1 MARRL
6 TISSWR
12 RWFGRGCACLFI
24 HLVLLPA
31 APTRAAGQL
40 PVEQFELANGMRF
53 LLLERPGLPVIEAG
67 WVVPS
72 GSATDPAGASGI
84 SHFIE
89 HMMFKGSRVIGASNI
104 DRELA
109 LLAELDTID
118 ASLAGDDLAGRQRQK
133 RHRALEEQRQLLTAE
148 LDQLAQLGAFGL
160 EYSRAGGTRLN
171 ANTAEDLTLYYVTL
185 PAEKLELWFWLEAD
199 RLSQPVFREL
209 EKEKSVV
216 AEERRLRIDSTP
228 TGAADRAFDALF
240 WQGSPYA
247 QPPLGVAEEVS
258 SLQRSQL
265 HEFFRRHYRADRLT
279 AVLVGNF
286 ETSRVR
292 ALAESYFGPL
302 QNPAPAPGAD
312 RTAST
317 QPFRATVP
325 QRPGTEPFQQQCDCP
340 SQVRIRYPTVPF
352 ADDDQFA
359 LQALAGLLNGRGGR
373 LYRRLVLGREL
384 AFSAFAQ
391 QTPLRQAGSFTV
403 ILEAK
408 GDVDL
413 ATLVKAWDA
422 ELALL
427 TTTAPE
433 AAELVRAQ
441 RRMATENLNQ
451 LKDPHAL
458 MRRLLVYAG
467 LGDWRLLATWSER
480 LAAVQPQQ
488 IVDVARR
495 HLIAER
501 RLVGYYRQAK
511 DER

>member
-1 MARRL
+1 
-6 TISSWR
+6 
-12 RWFGRGCACLFI
+12 
-24 HLVLLPA
+24 
-31 APTRAAGQL
+31 
-40 PVEQFELANGMRF
+40 
-53 LLLERPGLPVIEAG
+53 
-67 WVVPS
+67 
-72 GSATDPAGASGI
+72 
-84 SHFIE
+84 
-89 HMMFKGSRVIGASNI
+89 
-104 DRELA
+104 
-109 LLAELDTID
+109 
-118 ASLAGDDLAGRQRQK
+118 
-133 RHRALEEQRQLLTAE
+133 
-148 LDQLAQLGAFGL
+148 
-160 EYSRAGGTRLN
+160 
-171 ANTAEDLTLYYVTL
+171 
-185 PAEKLELWFWLEAD
+185 
-199 RLSQPVFREL
+199 
-209 EKEKSVV
+209 
-216 AEERRLRIDSTP
+216 LR
-228 TGAADRAFDALF
+228 
-240 WQGSPYA
+240 
-247 QPPLGVAEEVS
+247 
-258 SLQRSQL
+258 RSQL
-265 HEFFRRHYRADRLT
+265 QEFFRRHYRADRLT

-302 QNPAPAPGAD
+302 QNPAPNAD
-312 RTAST
+312 RTTGA
-317 QPFRATVP
+317 QLPRATVS
-325 QRPGTEPFQQQCDCP
+325 QRPGTEPFEQQCDCP

-403 ILEAK
+403 TLEAK
-408 GDVDL
+408 GDVAL
-413 ATLVKAWDA
+413 PTLVEAWDA

-480 LAAVQPQQ
+480 LAAVKPQQ

-495 HLIAER
+495 HLVAER